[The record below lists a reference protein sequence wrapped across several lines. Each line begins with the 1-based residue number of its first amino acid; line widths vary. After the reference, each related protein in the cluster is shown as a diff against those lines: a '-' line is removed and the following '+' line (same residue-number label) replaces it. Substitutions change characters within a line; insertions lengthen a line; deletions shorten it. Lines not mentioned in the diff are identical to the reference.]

1 MTKTEMQSRIRVLRE
16 ELENRHRFGVTKLAQ
31 KNSEPISVEA
41 LQSELYSLIYKVSKI
56 E

>member
-1 MTKTEMQSRIRVLRE
+1 MQSRIRVLRE

-31 KNSEPISVEA
+31 ENGESISVEA
-41 LQSELYSLIYKVSKI
+41 LQLELYSLIYKVSKM